1 MTTKA
6 ERMTHWRLS
15 RQLFKPEEESGAH
28 ATSAMQLRSPPPTTS
43 LASPARSPGSLSI
56 LQEWHSPAALEEV
69 FPWWTESE
77 RGGDSAASPVPV
89 SSSSFPSPRTPTV
102 VASAPPTA
110 SDALAA
116 SEARRAGPFHA
127 RVAVRVRPRPSSDA
141 RSTPAADATAV
152 SFEPAA
158 RPSAASVEGGAGA
171 RVFLRASRWDA
182 DAYDADAAFAP
193 DASQRR
199 VFEEVALDA
208 TRAALSGRRGVVI
221 ALGAAGGGKSH
232 TLFGPTTTE
241 AVAEGGVGLLRDDP
255 TSDRFDSTSDRL
267 VDSGADRGVVIRALE
282 TIFAAAEELEASCGG
297 EGVGECDGE
306 GVGPSSTISARMTF
320 VRVFRDGARDLFAT
334 GPARAFASPDV
345 YPHTCDRAG
354 RDATAV
360 DRLSARVASDLAGAR
375 AVSIPARS
383 LPEAAAAIRDALR
396 RRDAL
401 DRLEGDPGD
410 VEGRRSHA
418 LLRVTI
424 ERTTT
429 TEVRSN
435 ASENEPNASEATS
448 RGPEATSR
456 GPEATS
462 RRRPSRVVGSI
473 LFAALASAPSD
484 FSARDVANAAAEAAR
499 GVGGSRVRDEYSPS
513 GAASSTGG
521 GRLPSGDDVLA
532 AEHVRRDLAALAF
545 RLAGGAVPRAGPG
558 TRRTLVRL
566 LRDDIPVSSAS
577 DETARGLS
585 DLEVAHRPRV
595 ALLACVDPR
604 ASRLEQTRAALE
616 MCAVAGKRARFASN
630 KSPSR
635 SLPAHPPAA
644 GPATGPATVLS
655 SPAASI
661 DRAYA
666 ALEEALAESAE
677 MSRAANASASA
688 LETTKSRLADAERRA
703 ADAEA
708 ALEAERILRAATEAE
723 LRAASSRTFAAE
735 VAAQAAVDAARREAA
750 SERRAEAEARE
761 REEARWAAVAAAAAA
776 ERDELAE
783 AALAER
789 ARRDAEADAADASRA
804 AAEAAWA
811 LERAALVEALA
822 DADER
827 NGGFTNGGSEMK
839 ASLSDASDRAAKA
852 AAAAAGYA
860 AQARDAE
867 RRSMRAEVRLERE
880 AVQAE
885 ARAAIQGER
894 VRARRLVGDAAA
906 ALEDERA
913 RRRKADV
920 SREEDLRALRDA
932 FESERLRS
940 DRETSDV
947 IESLREQIDEGRE
960 ALSVADA
967 EIARSRADA
976 DRAASDAAKKA
987 REEASAE
994 ARDAFQTV
1002 AAAFDADAEALV
1014 ARAEAAEAE
1023 AERLV
1028 ALAEATR
1035 AGRERTAVAFAVSL
1049 SRFCAE
1055 RDARGA
1061 DAERFEEAFI
1071 LRRRE
1076 EADHSRRRSEE
1087 NDRARTERTES
1098 ASAISSPASASD
1110 NARFVAALRTCDAES
1125 KRRDAVHAEFLTSC
1139 RTCADAL
1146 RLTSLRA
1153 RDVSGGFGEAGAL
1166 EVRARATRVVAALA
1180 GGDAATRRALL
1191 DAGGVQT
1198 LLTALSEATSE
1209 DFSVATSPTAARH
1222 ASLRLARARDAA
1234 GALANLAERGV
1245 SRGGISRGVDAAA
1258 RRLAVAGGALEVLGL
1273 FAGWA
1278 ASSRPA
1284 TSASARLRGA
1294 ARDAAA
1300 CAARAVANLVP
1311 YADED
1316 EPEAAFAAFVA
1327 RGGVDVLA
1335 ASARAGDARIQ
1346 THAARGLRRLAE
1358 ARPAAVLETGALPAL
1373 VAAAGRRLE
1382 ETARGDDAS
1391 ARVAAAA
1398 REHAAL
1404 AVCAVVAAR
1413 AAEAA
1418 IACPGA
1424 AAVARVAA
1432 EEAGEG
1438 SELARAAEAALASVE
1453 RERNGEEV
1461 EA

>member
-1 MTTKA
+1 
-6 ERMTHWRLS
+6 
-15 RQLFKPEEESGAH
+15 
-28 ATSAMQLRSPPPTTS
+28 
-43 LASPARSPGSLSI
+43 
-56 LQEWHSPAALEEV
+56 
-69 FPWWTESE
+69 
-77 RGGDSAASPVPV
+77 
-89 SSSSFPSPRTPTV
+89 
-102 VASAPPTA
+102 
-110 SDALAA
+110 
-116 SEARRAGPFHA
+116 
-127 RVAVRVRPRPSSDA
+127 
-141 RSTPAADATAV
+141 
-152 SFEPAA
+152 
-158 RPSAASVEGGAGA
+158 
-171 RVFLRASRWDA
+171 
-182 DAYDADAAFAP
+182 
-193 DASQRR
+193 
-199 VFEEVALDA
+199 
-208 TRAALSGRRGVVI
+208 
-221 ALGAAGGGKSH
+221 
-232 TLFGPTTTE
+232 
-241 AVAEGGVGLLRDDP
+241 
-255 TSDRFDSTSDRL
+255 
-267 VDSGADRGVVIRALE
+267 
-282 TIFAAAEELEASCGG
+282 
-297 EGVGECDGE
+297 
-306 GVGPSSTISARMTF
+306 
-320 VRVFRDGARDLFAT
+320 
-334 GPARAFASPDV
+334 
-345 YPHTCDRAG
+345 
-354 RDATAV
+354 
-360 DRLSARVASDLAGAR
+360 
-375 AVSIPARS
+375 
-383 LPEAAAAIRDALR
+383 
-396 RRDAL
+396 
-401 DRLEGDPGD
+401 
-410 VEGRRSHA
+410 
-418 LLRVTI
+418 
-424 ERTTT
+424 
-429 TEVRSN
+429 
-435 ASENEPNASEATS
+435 
-448 RGPEATSR
+448 
-456 GPEATS
+456 
-462 RRRPSRVVGSI
+462 
-473 LFAALASAPSD
+473 
-484 FSARDVANAAAEAAR
+484 
-499 GVGGSRVRDEYSPS
+499 
-513 GAASSTGG
+513 
-521 GRLPSGDDVLA
+521 
-532 AEHVRRDLAALAF
+532 
-545 RLAGGAVPRAGPG
+545 
-558 TRRTLVRL
+558 
-566 LRDDIPVSSAS
+566 
-577 DETARGLS
+577 
-585 DLEVAHRPRV
+585 
-595 ALLACVDPR
+595 
-604 ASRLEQTRAALE
+604 
-616 MCAVAGKRARFASN
+616 
-630 KSPSR
+630 
-635 SLPAHPPAA
+635 
-644 GPATGPATVLS
+644 
-655 SPAASI
+655 
-661 DRAYA
+661 
-666 ALEEALAESAE
+666 
-677 MSRAANASASA
+677 
-688 LETTKSRLADAERRA
+688 
-703 ADAEA
+703 
-708 ALEAERILRAATEAE
+708 
-723 LRAASSRTFAAE
+723 
-735 VAAQAAVDAARREAA
+735 
-750 SERRAEAEARE
+750 
-761 REEARWAAVAAAAAA
+761 
-776 ERDELAE
+776 
-783 AALAER
+783 
-789 ARRDAEADAADASRA
+789 
-804 AAEAAWA
+804 
-811 LERAALVEALA
+811 
-822 DADER
+822 
-827 NGGFTNGGSEMK
+827 MK

-880 AVQAE
+880 TVQAE

-913 RRRKADV
+913 RRRKADA

-1076 EADHSRRRSEE
+1076 EADRSRRRSEE

-1098 ASAISSPASASD
+1098 ASAISSPASASASASD
-1110 NARFVAALRTCDAES
+1110 DARFVAALRTCDAES

-1209 DFSVATSPTAARH
+1209 DFSVATSATAARH

-1358 ARPAAVLETGALPAL
+1358 ARPAAVLETVALPAL

-1382 ETARGDDAS
+1382 AASSSGRGDDAS